1 MTADTH
7 RCAAERLAEA
17 SDQIRAD
24 FYVQINGDE
33 PLIFPDNIDA
43 AVPDSVPEEGEYGTN
58 IITEMKD
65 PAEVLD
71 PSNIKVVFDETFRAL
86 YMSRSPV
93 PCPFLSIDFPYYK
106 HVGII
111 GYNKP
116 MLDFYR
122 DSQPGR
128 FEKIEGI
135 DTLRFLDYGKYLRF
149 IRVEKTESLSVDT
162 AKDLE
167 RVRQRITG

>member
-1 MTADTH
+1 M
-7 RCAAERLAEA
+7 
-17 SDQIRAD
+17 
-24 FYVQINGDE
+24 
-33 PLIFPDNIDA
+33 
-43 AVPDSVPEEGEYGTN
+43 
-58 IITEMKD
+58 
-65 PAEVLD
+65 LD
-71 PSNIKVVFDETFRAL
+71 PSNIKVVFDEKLRAL
-86 YMSRSPV
+86 YMSRTPV

-122 DSQPGR
+122 TSVPGR
-128 FEKIEGI
+128 FERIEGI

-149 IRVEKTESLSVDT
+149 IQVEKTESLSVDT

-167 RVRQRITG
+167 RVRRRIAGR